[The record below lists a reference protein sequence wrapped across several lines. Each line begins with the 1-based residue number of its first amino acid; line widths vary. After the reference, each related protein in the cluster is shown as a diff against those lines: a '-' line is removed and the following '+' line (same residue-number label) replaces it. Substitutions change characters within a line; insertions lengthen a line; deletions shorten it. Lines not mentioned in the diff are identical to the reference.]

1 MKTFYKAVLTA
12 FKDTENIK
20 KYTEKGLKAPRIIDL
35 YNGQDFNPEYFD
47 MVTLPALYLSS
58 RIDYSADTPIMSLT
72 ARLMYEQLRNTS
84 NIGVNLEQALYFFDM
99 AQITDTIIR
108 GVSTENTGKIRLLDE
123 GLELE
128 PTVSD
133 VYVFTYECKY
143 YGKNKTLRQDCQQGF
158 IDEIKVVEG
167 NLFKGLL

>member
-20 KYTEKGLKAPRIIDL
+20 KYTENGLKPPRIIDL

-58 RIDYSADTPIMSLT
+58 RIDYSTDTPIMSIT
-72 ARLMYEQLRNTS
+72 VRLVYEQLRNTA
-84 NIGVNLEQALYFFDM
+84 NIGVNLEEALYFFDM
-99 AQITDTIIR
+99 ALITDAIIR
-108 GVSTENTGKIRLLDE
+108 SINTEHTGKIRLLDE

-133 VYVFTYECKY
+133 VYIFTYECEY
-143 YGKNKTLRQDCQQGF
+143 YGKNKTLPRECAQGKF
-158 IDEIKVVEG
+158 DDIKFVDG

>member
-12 FKDTENIK
+12 FKEPLNIK

-108 GVSTENTGKIRLLDE
+108 GISTENTGKIRLLDE

-133 VYVFTYECKY
+133 VYVFTYECEY
-143 YGKNKTLRQDCQQGF
+143 YGKNKTLPQECAQGRF
-158 IDEIKVVEG
+158 DDIKFVDG